1 MECHGVTI
9 MCSSMLLF
17 ASFTIFILGSW
28 SIQKAHCNV
37 FPHPPLNGCNVLSRT
52 DCTSLNLL
60 NLKGFISFRNTSSA
74 ASDWGFMKSYPPA
87 GILYPQ
93 HVSDIVSVVRA
104 VSRSNSLLTIAAR
117 GHGHSINGQ
126 AQVIHPSLPCLAC
139 CVSSPTSLCI
149 RKSLCMGVP
158 VLHVGTRIFMAHSL
172 FLGKKTSQETYFD
185 WLVDLYTFDWGRQW
199 DVSLDG
205 YMGDDY
211 PNRNAIDYRFHLISV
226 CASDH

>member
-1 MECHGVTI
+1 MTI

-17 ASFTIFILGSW
+17 ASFTIFILASW

-60 NLKGFISFRNTSSA
+60 NLKGFISFRNTSSV

-87 GILYPQ
+87 GILYPH

-104 VSRSNSLLTIAAR
+104 VSSSNSLLTIAAR

-126 AQVIHPSLPCLAC
+126 AQVNHPSLPCLALPC
-139 CVSSPTSLCI
+139 LPPIVSHFSLY
-149 RKSLCMGVP
+149 RQSLSMGVL
-158 VLHVGTRIFMAHSL
+158 VLHVDTRIFMAHYL
-172 FLGKKTSQETYFD
+172 FLSARKRHKNLISID
-185 WLVDLYTFDWGRQW
+185 SWTFDCSRQW
-199 DVSLDG
+199 GFSLKG
-205 YMGDDY
+205 YIG
-211 PNRNAIDYRFHLISV
+211 
-226 CASDH
+226 

>member
-17 ASFTIFILGSW
+17 AGFTIFILASW

-126 AQVIHPSLPCLAC
+126 AQVNHPSLPCLALLAC
-139 CVSSPTSLCI
+139 CLSYPTSLCTGNLFAWG
-149 RKSLCMGVP
+149 SLFCTLVQESSWP
-158 VLHVGTRIFMAHSL
+158 IFYFSRQENVTRILMRL
-172 FLGKKTSQETYFD
+172 IRG
-185 WLVDLYTFDWGRQW
+185 TFDCSRQW
-199 DVSLDG
+199 GLILEG
-205 YMGDDY
+205 YMG
-211 PNRNAIDYRFHLISV
+211 
-226 CASDH
+226 

>member
-1 MECHGVTI
+1 MTI

-17 ASFTIFILGSW
+17 ASFTIFILASW

-126 AQVIHPSLPCLAC
+126 AQVNHPSLPCLA
-139 CVSSPTSLCI
+139 SHFSLY
-149 RKSLCMGVP
+149 RESLCMGAL
-158 VLHVGTRIFMAHSL
+158 VLHVGTRILMAHFS
-172 FLGKKTSQETYFD
+172 FSLGKKTSQESECD
-185 WLVDLYTFDWGRQW
+185 
-199 DVSLDG
+199 
-205 YMGDDY
+205 
-211 PNRNAIDYRFHLISV
+211 
-226 CASDH
+226 

>member
-1 MECHGVTI
+1 MECHGVTT

-17 ASFTIFILGSW
+17 AGFTIFILASW

-126 AQVIHPSLPCLAC
+126 AQVNHPSLPCLALLAAYRLPLLS
-139 CVSSPTSLCI
+139 VQVISLHGGTCFA
-149 RKSLCMGVP
+149 RWFKN
-158 VLHVGTRIFMAHSL
+158 LHGPFLIS
-172 FLGKKTSQETYFD
+172 LGKKTSQE
-185 WLVDLYTFDWGRQW
+185 
-199 DVSLDG
+199 S
-205 YMGDDY
+205 
-211 PNRNAIDYRFHLISV
+211 
-226 CASDH
+226 